1 MTMNKFVWIN
11 LRILYMN
18 IRKLFHC
25 FKKEKNKPTTTKE
38 TQTDW
43 KVYEDNSKRNPLLST
58 QENIDLKKLTKHYK
72 N

>member
-1 MTMNKFVWIN
+1 MGVLNEK
-11 LRILYMN
+11 R
-18 IRKLFHC
+18 C
-25 FKKEKNKPTTTKE
+25 KKEKLMTTKE

-58 QENIDLKKLTKHYK
+58 QENMDLKKLTKHYK

>member
-25 FKKEKNKPTTTKE
+25 FKKEKLMTTKE

-43 KVYEDNSKRNPLLST
+43 KVYEDNTNRNPLLSA
-58 QENIDLKKLTKHYK
+58 QENVILQKLTKHYK